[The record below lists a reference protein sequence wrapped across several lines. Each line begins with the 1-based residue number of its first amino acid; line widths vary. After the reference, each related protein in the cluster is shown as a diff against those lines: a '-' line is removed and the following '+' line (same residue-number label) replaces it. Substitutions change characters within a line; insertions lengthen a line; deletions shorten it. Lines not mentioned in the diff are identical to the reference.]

1 MPIPGYARQNI
12 NAVKRGTQLKFKQL
26 KVIVIIWTIMGLL
39 ITVHDYFHLFT
50 SDSRGPAEEYSFWVA
65 AARGMAGGLIGALIG
80 GSLLVFYVN
89 VKYQDKPYGYT
100 LAFVSISFLLIIA
113 FISVI
118 MGLVIV
124 PGKTGKPLSDPV
136 TQAAFGDFMRDPSHV
151 KAAMAWSFVVGI
163 TQLLLQVNSKFG
175 QGVFWNII
183 RGRYNTPKEERRIFM
198 FLDINSSTAIAEQL
212 GDERYHAL
220 LKDFFADITNP
231 IVENKG
237 NIYQYVGDEVVIAWN
252 YKEGVENQHCIRCF
266 FDMKQ
271 YIQNNSE
278 KYLSRYGLV
287 PSFKAGI
294 HCGRVIAGE
303 VGIIKRDITF
313 SGDVLN
319 TTSRILSKCGELNAE
334 MIASS
339 DVLTEMRFAKDY
351 RSRPLGAIKLRGK
364 LKEILLSELT
374 PV

>member
-1 MPIPGYARQNI
+1 
-12 NAVKRGTQLKFKQL
+12 
-26 KVIVIIWTIMGLL
+26 MGFL
-39 ITVHDYFHLFT
+39 ITVHDHFLLST
-50 SDSRGPAEEYSFWVA
+50 SNSLGIAADYSFWIT
-65 AARGMAGGLIGALIG
+65 AARNMGGGLIGALIG

-100 LAFVSISFLLIIA
+100 IIFVSISFILIIA
-113 FISVI
+113 LISVI
-118 MGLVIV
+118 MGLIIV
-124 PGKTGKPLSDPV
+124 PHKTGRPISDPV
-136 TQAAFGDFMRDPSHV
+136 TRAAFRDFLRDPSHI
-151 KAAMAWSFVVGI
+151 KAGMAWSFVVAI

-183 RGRYNTPKEERRIFM
+183 RGRYNTPKEEKRIFM
-198 FLDINSSTAIAEQL
+198 FLDINSSTTIAEQL
-212 GDERYHAL
+212 GDENYHAL

-237 NIYQYVGDEVVIAWN
+237 TIYQYVGDEVVIAWN
-252 YKEGVENQHCIRCF
+252 YDEGIENQHCIRCF
-266 FDMKQ
+266 FDMKLH
-271 YIQNNSE
+271 IQKNRG
-278 KYLSRYGLV
+278 KYLRRYGLV

-303 VGIIKRDITF
+303 VGIIKRDITY

-319 TTSRILSKCGELNAE
+319 TTSRILSKCSELNAE

-339 DVLTEMRFAKDY
+339 DVLSEIRLAKDY
-351 RSRPLGAIKLRGK
+351 ISRPLGAIKLRGK
-364 LKEILLSELT
+364 VKEISLSELT

>member
-1 MPIPGYARQNI
+1 
-12 NAVKRGTQLKFKQL
+12 
-26 KVIVIIWTIMGLL
+26 MGFL
-39 ITVHDYFHLFT
+39 ITVHDHFLLLT
-50 SDSRGPAEEYSFWVA
+50 SNSLGVAEDYSFWIA
-65 AARGMAGGLIGALIG
+65 AARGMGGGLIGAILG

-89 VKYQDKPYGYT
+89 VKYQDRPYGYT
-100 LAFVSISFLLIIA
+100 IVIVSISFILIIA
-113 FISVI
+113 LISVI
-118 MGLVIV
+118 MGLIIV
-124 PGKTGKPLSDPV
+124 PSKTGKPMSDSI
-136 TQAAFGDFMRDPSHV
+136 TQAAFRDFLRDPSHI
-151 KAAMAWSFVVGI
+151 KAGIAWSFVVAI

-183 RGRYNTPKEERRIFM
+183 RGRYNTPKEEKRIFM

-212 GDERYHAL
+212 GDENYHAL

-237 NIYQYVGDEVVIAWN
+237 SIYQYVGDEVVIAWN
-252 YKEGVENQHCIRCF
+252 YDEGIENQHCIRCF
-266 FDMKQ
+266 FDMKLH
-271 YIQNNSE
+271 IQKNKE
-278 KYLSRYGLV
+278 KYLRRYGLV

-303 VGIIKRDITF
+303 VGIIKRDITY

-319 TTSRILSKCGELNAE
+319 TTSRILNKCGELNAE

-339 DVLTEMRFAKDY
+339 DVLSEIRLAKNY
-351 RSRPLGAIKLRGK
+351 ITRPLGAIKLRGK
-364 LKEILLSELT
+364 EKEISLSELT